1 MLCRLPSGH
10 VDWCA
15 VICGVQR
22 RSSPILVFP
31 YSFGVYYLRK
41 QWEIACYVWS
51 RAVMMARYAL
61 PRVLSRPSAVS
72 GGGPRVTVGGPDFN
86 PSHALHQRVKSEDK
100 GSLLHRDNRWLWQC
114 DAVFKDLQPMGRLG
128 FYQWWLSS
136 VRGGTTL
143 SLEKIGKMLEI
154 PIYFPSFRSRPC

>member
-1 MLCRLPSGH
+1 MCSNMWRATSIKS
-10 VDWCA
+10 A
-15 VICGVQR
+15 
-22 RSSPILVFP
+22 ILVFP
-31 YSFGVYYLRK
+31 YFFGVYYLRK

-100 GSLLHRDNRWLWQC
+100 GEPAASRQLVIV
-114 DAVFKDLQPMGRLG
+114 AV
-128 FYQWWLSS
+128 
-136 VRGGTTL
+136 
-143 SLEKIGKMLEI
+143 
-154 PIYFPSFRSRPC
+154 